1 MLYITATNF
10 GVNPNFLNIRAYY
23 EDNLLVLDG
32 DISVDTTAEA
42 YAGIRPMTLSVGDL
56 PFGKSRV
63 STALVTAVSE
73 GVNYCTLAK
82 VWVSDKNTI
91 CIGKILPYKSLGSYT
106 IHLNTILI
114 PTKITSPVAL
124 NAMKTYVP
132 QFNKGTGDGVEVY
145 TVENPNWMMFVMK
158 ASNLEFDSEDQTIE
172 IQLPN
177 FPSNI
182 SINPPIIYNESL
194 WSNLGSKYYPA
205 YLRNG
210 VLTISKADAADEASG
225 TGTKFTRIIAVRTD
239 MSWDEGRND

>member
-32 DISVDTTAEA
+32 NISVDTTAEA

-56 PFGKSRV
+56 PFAKSRV
-63 STALVTAVSE
+63 STALVTAASE

-91 CIGKILPYKSLGSYT
+91 NIGKILPYKSLGSYT

-114 PTKITSPVAL
+114 PTMITGPVSLNEKISYEV
-124 NAMKTYVP
+124 
-132 QFNKGTGDGVEVY
+132 QFNKGTGDGVEVF
-145 TVENPNWMMFVMK
+145 TVENPNWLMFVMK
-158 ASNLEFDSEDQTIE
+158 ASNLEFDAEDQTVE
-172 IQLPN
+172 KRLPD
-177 FPSNI
+177 FPSDI

-210 VLTISKADAADEASG
+210 VLTISKADAADEPEG
-225 TGTKFTRIIAVRTD
+225 TGSKFTRIIAVR
-239 MSWDEGRND
+239 